1 MGIGNWTHNL
11 SAANALLYPWG
22 FMAQETFISINVENS
37 HALHQFKH
45 TCIYVNQHI
54 IMIPKGSCRTA
65 SQE

>member
-1 MGIGNWTHNL
+1 
-11 SAANALLYPWG
+11 
-22 FMAQETFISINVENS
+22 MAQETFISINVENS

-54 IMIPKGSCRTA
+54 IMIPKA